1 MSRTDVERQ
10 LMHWSAAIER
20 LEGWQHWAALEAWR
34 NLECSLGINLVKHF
48 SESISTLAKKAAVGR
63 VMMTGANSPEQ
74 LDKVRRQVLSVRREF
89 VQVETLL
96 DFFGDAINTRTG
108 AEIAALLHACDIL
121 AEKSMRQLLD
131 QFDQPTPPVL
141 TYLDKGM
148 GASIL
153 KAGLRLWDGRT
164 VNPVSAIKIVRH
176 NLLRPTSLIHEA
188 GHQAAHQLDW
198 NNQLA
203 VALNEGIKS
212 TSTTLATTW
221 SEWASEIAADVFAF
235 VHTGYASVAALHDVL
250 AGEEELVF
258 AIRPGDPHPMS
269 FLRVLLGVEFCRL
282 AYGRGPWD
290 DLSESWNSTHRIASA
305 DAEARELATAST
317 RLLPD
322 IAQICLSRPL
332 ASFGGR
338 PVTKIIDPMRVGPAE
353 LERLES
359 EHGESLYRSASV
371 VYSECLR
378 ATSLTGYRSAINPR
392 QANEFWKKQ
401 KSMMLLLGGG
411 RQLHMKKVA

>member
-1 MSRTDVERQ
+1 MSRTQLERQ
-10 LMHWSAAIER
+10 LAHWSAAIER
-20 LEGWQHWAALEAWR
+20 LEGWQHWASLEAWR
-34 NLECSLGINLVKHF
+34 NLESSLGISLIRHF
-48 SESISTLAKKAAVGR
+48 TESIASLAKKAAIGR
-63 VMMTGANSPEQ
+63 AMMTGANSSEQ
-74 LDKVRRQVLSVRREF
+74 LGKVRRQILAVRREF

-96 DFFGDAINTRTG
+96 DFFGDAINSRTG
-108 AEIAALLHACDIL
+108 AEMAALLHACDIL

-141 TYLDKGM
+141 TYLDKGL

-188 GHQAAHQLDW
+188 GHQVAHQLDW

-203 VALNEGIKS
+203 VALNEGIKAS
-212 TSTTLATTW
+212 STTLAATW

-269 FLRVLLGVEFCRL
+269 YLRVLLGVELCRL

-290 DLSESWNSTHRIASA
+290 ELAESWTSTHRLASA
-305 DAEARELATAST
+305 ESEAKELATEST
-317 RLLPD
+317 RVLP
-322 IAQICLSRPL
+322 IVAHICLTKPL

-338 PVTKIIDPMRVGPAE
+338 PVTKVIDPIRVGSAE

-359 EHGESLYRSASV
+359 EHGESLYRSASLV
-371 VYSECLR
+371 HSECLR
-378 ATSLTGYRSAINPR
+378 TTSLTGYRSATNPG
-392 QANEFWKKQ
+392 QARDYWKKQ